1 MAHFG
6 GAASAPLA
14 HMWEAALQSDG
25 ARTARVRV
33 MSSVR

>member
-1 MAHFG
+1 MAHFD

-25 ARTARVRV
+25 ARRARVRV